1 MAFDS
6 VLGHERIRDLLGRAM
21 EIGRVPHA
29 MLFAGSEGVGKK
41 ALAIALGRALLC
53 ERPQA
58 GPCEECSFCRRTRKA
73 LDGLPAARDAATEDN
88 KKEDDALRFNFRL
101 HPDLILIEQ
110 PWRRRDDGTLRP
122 QGVLVNQVREIVN
135 GVRSAPFE
143 AARRVYILD
152 DAHTLN
158 EAAGNTL
165 LKSLEEPP
173 AHTHFVLVSHSPQ
186 LLLRTI
192 RSRCQQFRLGP
203 LSSALIEARLVET
216 TGASPAVARLQAAM
230 ADGSLRSALEFQSG
244 EWERWRETMLA
255 LLEASASGLPFLR
268 RMETADALKDADDD
282 EKALALKA
290 LRSLLRDV
298 AALRQGVDPEN
309 VLNADIAERLRPLGA
324 TRVGERAGAIA
335 EAAADASR
343 ALAGH
348 ANALLAFDLLMDAVA
363 C

>member
-6 VLGHERIRDLLGRAM
+6 VLGHERIRGLLGRAM

-41 ALAIALGRALLC
+41 TLAIALGRALLC

-73 LDGLPAARDAATEDN
+73 LDALPAARESATEDN

-101 HPDLILIEQ
+101 HPDLILVEQ
-110 PWRRRDDGTLRP
+110 PWRRREDGTLRP

-143 AARRVYILD
+143 AKRRLYILD
-152 DAHTLN
+152 EAHTIN
-158 EAAGNTL
+158 DAAGNTL

-173 AHTHFVLVSHSPQ
+173 AHTHFVLVTQSPQ
-186 LLLRTI
+186 NLLRTI
-192 RSRCQQFRLGP
+192 RSRCQQFRFGP
-203 LSSALIEARLVET
+203 LPAALIERELVANAGVEP
-216 TGASPAVARLQAAM
+216 GLAHVQAAM

-244 EWERWRETMLA
+244 EWTRWRETMLT
-255 LLEASASGLPFLR
+255 LLEAAAGGLPFLQ

-298 AALRQGVDPEN
+298 AALRQGVDPAR
-309 VLNADIAERLRPLGA
+309 VLNADVSDRLGRLVP
-324 TRVGERAGAIA
+324 TRVGERAVAVA
-335 EAAADASR
+335 EAVAEASR
-343 ALAGH
+343 ALAGN

>member
-6 VLGHERIRDLLGRAM
+6 VLGHERIRGLLGRALAS
-21 EIGRVPHA
+21 GRVPHA

-41 ALAIALGRALLC
+41 ALALALGRALLC
-53 ERPQA
+53 QQPQA

-73 LDGLPAARDAATEDN
+73 LEGLPAAREAATEDN

-101 HPDLILIEQ
+101 HPDLILVEQ

-122 QGVLVNQVREIVN
+122 QGVLVNQVREIVQ

-143 AARRVYILD
+143 AQRRVYVLD
-152 DAHTLN
+152 EAHTITD
-158 EAAGNTL
+158 AAGNTL

-173 AHTHFVLVSHSPQ
+173 EHTHFVLVTQSPQ
-186 LLLRTI
+186 GLLRTI
-192 RSRCQQFRLGP
+192 RSRCQQFRFGP
-203 LSSALIEARLVET
+203 LSVAILERELIEKAGVDTALARV
-216 TGASPAVARLQAAM
+216 QAAM

-244 EWERWRETMLA
+244 EWGRWRETMLS
-255 LLEASASGLPFLR
+255 LLEAASGGLPVLQR
-268 RMETADALKDADDD
+268 LETADALKDADDD

-298 AALRQGVDPEN
+298 AALRQGADPARI
-309 VLNADIAERLRPLGA
+309 LNADEAARLGRLGG
-324 TRVGERAGAIA
+324 TRVGERAVAVA
-335 EAAADASR
+335 EAVSEASR
-343 ALAGH
+343 ALAGN